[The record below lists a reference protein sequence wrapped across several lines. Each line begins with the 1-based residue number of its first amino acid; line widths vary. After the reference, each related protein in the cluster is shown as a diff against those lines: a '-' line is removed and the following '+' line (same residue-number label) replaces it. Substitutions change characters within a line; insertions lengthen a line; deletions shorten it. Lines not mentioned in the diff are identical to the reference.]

1 MDVRGALY
9 GFGSNAA
16 PCLKRKAHRHGRV
29 WRRMADGR
37 NAKHKSRGLMLI
49 AVFKL
54 IKGLSLL
61 ALGFGELHYLHRDL
75 AHEVAHWIDLLR
87 VDPHN
92 HYITWLVEK
101 ISKVDPQK
109 LRELSVGTFFYAA
122 LFLCEGTGLALRK
135 RWAEYMTIISTSSLL
150 PIEVYEIFVRPS
162 WARVLILVVN
172 IAIVVYLIRE
182 LKRPHA
188 KTR

>member
-1 MDVRGALY
+1 
-9 GFGSNAA
+9 
-16 PCLKRKAHRHGRV
+16 
-29 WRRMADGR
+29 MADGK

-54 IKGLSLL
+54 VKGLALL

-75 AHEVAHWIDLLR
+75 AHEIAHWIDLLR

-92 HYITWLVEK
+92 HYLTWLMEK
-101 ISKVDPQK
+101 IANVDPKK
-109 LRELSVGTFFYAA
+109 LRELSVGTFFYSA
-122 LFLCEGTGLALRK
+122 LFLCEGTGLALGK

-162 WARVLILVVN
+162 WARVLILLVN
-172 IAIVVYLIRE
+172 IAIVVYLVRE

-188 KTR
+188 KPEKPSRNAPPKTIKEELQ